1 MLYKKLFFQI
11 LFRIILIL
19 INALL
24 LSYLFFLNKF
34 IAAQINLFLLLLAQG
49 FFLVYYLNKT
59 NRDLSHFFTSVKNE
73 DSTIVFKSD
82 ANTSYGSLY
91 EKLNEVNSLIKKTR
105 IEKIGQYEYLKQ
117 VVENVAIGI
126 LSFDEDLKVQ
136 FFNPA
141 GKTILKVSK
150 LSRLDD
156 LEIIYPGLAQKLKN
170 LTPDNQ
176 QLLNIEKGLE
186 LSVKLADFKISDK
199 KIKLIAFQNIHSE
212 LDKREV
218 DSWQKIIRVLT
229 HEIMNSVSP
238 ISSATDAIY
247 NLFLNEDKPLDAKEI
262 NEETIKKTIKGI
274 TIIQQRSK
282 GMLEF
287 VQKFRD
293 LTLLPELNKENFQ
306 IQDLILTME
315 TLFALEF
322 KNGNINFESNIFPK
336 NLSVFA
342 DKIQTEQVL
351 INLIKNASQALINQE
366 YPIIKI
372 NANVLNDHVQIMIS
386 DNGQGISTEVLDNI
400 FIPFFTTKEKGSGIG
415 LSLSRQIM
423 LLHGGNISVKSEP
436 EKETVF
442 ILTF

>member
-1 MLYKKLFFQI
+1 MLYKKLFFQV

-34 IAAQINLFLLLLAQG
+34 IAAQINLFLLFFAQG
-49 FFLVYYLNKT
+49 FLLVYYLNKT
-59 NRDLSHFFTSVKNE
+59 NRDLSHFFTSVTNE
-73 DSTIVFKSD
+73 DSSIVFKGD
-82 ANTSYGSLY
+82 ANKSYGLLY
-91 EKLNEVNSLIKKTR
+91 KKLNEVNILIKKTR

-126 LSFDEDLKVQ
+126 LSFDEDLNVQ

-141 GKTILKVSK
+141 GKTILKISK
-150 LSRLDD
+150 LSNLND
-156 LEIIYPGLAQKLKN
+156 LEIVYPGLVQKLKN
-170 LTPDNQ
+170 LAPDNQ

-186 LSVKLADFKISDK
+186 LSVKLAEFKISDK

-247 NLFLNEDKPLDAKEI
+247 NLFLNEDKPLDAKKI

-274 TIIQQRSK
+274 NIIQQRSK

-293 LTLLPELNKENFQ
+293 LTLLPELNKVNIR
-306 IQDLILTME
+306 IQDLILTIE

-322 KNGNINFESNIFPK
+322 KNGNINFEFNIYPK
-336 NLSVFA
+336 NLTVFA
-342 DKIQTEQVL
+342 DKIQIEQVL
-351 INLIKNASQALINQE
+351 INLIKNATQALINQE
-366 YPIIKI
+366 YPTIKI
-372 NANVLNDHVQIMIS
+372 NANVLNNHVEIRIS
-386 DNGQGISTEVLDNI
+386 DNGQGISAEVLDNI

-423 LLHGGNISVKSEP
+423 LLHGGNISVQSEP
-436 EKETVF
+436 ENGAIFTLQF
-442 ILTF
+442 

>member
-1 MLYKKLFFQI
+1 MLYKKLFFQV

-34 IAAQINLFLLLLAQG
+34 IGAQINLFFLLFVQG
-49 FFLVYYLNKT
+49 FLLVYYLNKT
-59 NRDLSHFFTSVKNE
+59 NRDLSHFFTSLKNE
-73 DSTIVFKSD
+73 DSTIIFKG
-82 ANTSYGSLY
+82 NMNKSYGLLY
-91 EKLNEVNSLIKKTR
+91 KKLNEVNRLIENTR
-105 IEKIGQYEYLKQ
+105 IEKIEQYEYLKQ

-126 LSFDEDLKVQ
+126 LSFDENLNVQ

-150 LSRLDD
+150 LSRLNE
-156 LEIIYPGLAQKLKN
+156 LEIIYPGLVQKLKN

-176 QLLNIEKGLE
+176 QLLQIEKGLE
-186 LSVKLADFKISDK
+186 LSVKLSEFKISDK

-238 ISSATDAIY
+238 INSATDSIY

-262 NEETIKKTIKGI
+262 NEETIKKTIKGMR
-274 TIIQQRSK
+274 IIQQRSK

-293 LTLLPELNKENFQ
+293 LTLLPELNKEKFQ
-306 IQDLILTME
+306 IQDLIETIE

-322 KNGNINFESNIFPK
+322 KNANISFESAVFPK
-336 NLSVFA
+336 NLTVFA
-342 DKIQTEQVL
+342 DKMQLEQVL
-351 INLIKNASQALINQE
+351 INLIKNAIQVIIYQKQ
-366 YPIIKI
+366 PIIKI
-372 NANVLNDHVQIMIS
+372 NAIISNDQIQIMIS
-386 DNGQGISTEVLDNI
+386 DNGSGISAEVLDNI
-400 FIPFFTTKEKGSGIG
+400 FVPFFTTKEKGSGIG
-415 LSLSRQIM
+415 LSISRQIM

-436 EKETVF
+436 QKETVF
-442 ILTF
+442 TLII